1 MRNFPRQSLGNAHGR
16 NNLLSFLALPIR
28 EISLLSVPTEDGG
41 MEIIM
46 KNEAKIEKLIERL
59 FFIALSRPRQGKN
72 YFYAGRKV

>member
-1 MRNFPRQSLGNAHGR
+1 
-16 NNLLSFLALPIR
+16 
-28 EISLLSVPTEDGG
+28 